1 MADLA
6 MPIFIGHVIDLMEKE
21 DYDGVSDACLYMIII
36 TIVSGLS
43 TGMRSAIFCI
53 MSERISRNLRKD
65 YFD

>member
-36 TIVSGLS
+36 TIVSVVVILTS
-43 TGMRSAIFCI
+43 HCYKIVAQI
-53 MSERISRNLRKD
+53 NL
-65 YFD
+65 